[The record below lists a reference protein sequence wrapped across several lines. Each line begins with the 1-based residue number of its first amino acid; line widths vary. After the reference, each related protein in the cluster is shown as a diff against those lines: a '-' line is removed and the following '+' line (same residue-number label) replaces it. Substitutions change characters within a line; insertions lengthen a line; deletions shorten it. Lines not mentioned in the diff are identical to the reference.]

1 MKQGHEQPIEI
12 RSADPGDAGALA
24 QLLGDLG
31 YPADPLKLPD
41 RLTRMADAGAST
53 AMVAVIDGQLVGLAT
68 VHGRIVLHSEAPVA
82 QLTALVV
89 PREMRGR
96 GIGRALVA
104 ESERWAA
111 RFGARRLV
119 VTTALHRAE
128 APVFYER
135 LGFEH
140 TGRRYVKTLE

>member
-1 MKQGHEQPIEI
+1 MQQG
-12 RSADPGDAGALA
+12 RSERIVVRAADPGDSAVLA
-24 QLLGDLG
+24 ELLGHLG
-31 YPADPLKLPD
+31 YPADPRELPD
-41 RLTRMADAGAST
+41 RLARMAEAGDAA
-53 AMVAVIDGQLVGLAT
+53 AFVAIMDGLVVGLAT
-68 VHGRIVLHSEAPVA
+68 VHGRIVLHSASPVV

-89 PREMRGR
+89 PPEMRGR
-96 GIGRALVA
+96 GIGRVLVA
-104 ESERWAA
+104 EAENWAA

-140 TGRRYVKTLE
+140 TGRRYVKALG